1 MILVHLKEFTHLS
14 HFQVASPSLIMR
26 HQSLVAFEYL
36 LLHSSAAPS
45 SSLPVNSILSYTQIR
60 ILMMNCE
67 LLVLV
72 QFRLA
77 PNVINWG
84 APIKVLGPPLELQNA
99 DPLVTPIAK

>member
-1 MILVHLKEFTHLS
+1 MILVHLKEFIHLS
-14 HFQVASPSLIMR
+14 NFQVASPILILR
-26 HQSLVAFEYL
+26 HQSLVAFEYLRL

-72 QFRLA
+72 QFGLA
-77 PNVINWG
+77 PNVINW
-84 APIKVLGPPLELQNA
+84 ALLFLAHP
-99 DPLVTPIAK
+99 

>member
-14 HFQVASPSLIMR
+14 NFQVASPILILR

-72 QFRLA
+72 QFGLA
-77 PNVINWG
+77 P
-84 APIKVLGPPLELQNA
+84 K
-99 DPLVTPIAK
+99 